1 MLSPFSMSRVETA
14 RRAGTHL
21 SGIGCQFV
29 RWDGDT
35 RGRGLADATA
45 FVDGAVELV
54 DSMRTPDWVA
64 EEPEAHL
71 LPHLRDAVEG
81 LPLALDATR
90 TLDDGT
96 FEVELAWTDEED
108 GIGQIRHAIYTLVGS
123 VAETATYV
131 RQRRDGDSVT
141 FELVTGILGEG
152 ARFEPHGHAV
162 RFRVALP

>member
-1 MLSPFSMSRVETA
+1 M
-14 RRAGTHL
+14 
-21 SGIGCQFV
+21 

-35 RGRGLADATA
+35 TGRGVGDAAA

-71 LPHLRDAVEG
+71 LPHLREAADG
-81 LPLALDATR
+81 LRLALDATR

-96 FEVELAWTDEED
+96 FEVELTWTGDD
-108 GIGQIRHAIYTLVGS
+108 PGIGEVRRTVYALVGS

-131 RQRRDGDSVT
+131 RRRRNGDSVA
-141 FELVTGILGEG
+141 FELVTGIIGED

-162 RFRVALP
+162 RSRLTLP

>member
-1 MLSPFSMSRVETA
+1 M
-14 RRAGTHL
+14 
-21 SGIGCQFV
+21 

-35 RGRGLADATA
+35 RGRGVADATP
-45 FVDGAVELV
+45 FVTGAVELV
-54 DSMRTPDWVA
+54 DSMRTPEWVA

-71 LPHLRDAVEG
+71 LPHLRDAAEG
-81 LPLALDATR
+81 LPLALDTTR
-90 TLDDGT
+90 TLDDGA
-96 FEVELAWTDEED
+96 FEVELKWTGEEA
-108 GIGQIRHAIYTLVGS
+108 GIGEIRRAVYALIGS

-141 FELVTGILGEG
+141 FELVTGIIGDD